1 MKLAIGCDDAA
12 LELKEIIKDYL
23 IKSRGIEFVDVGIY
37 SLDEKDIYPNIAKK
51 AANLIQDETSG
62 IDFGILICG
71 TGIGMAIA
79 ANKFKGIR
87 AAVCHDAFSTT
98 RAKLSNNANVMTMGA
113 RVIGPEVAKLVTDIW
128 LDNEYT
134 EGRSVNNVNRIEE
147 FEKENLV

>member
-51 AANLIQDETSG
+51 AANLIQDKTSG

-134 EGRSVNNVNRIEE
+134 GGRSVNNVNRIEE